1 MTGRLDPVLA
11 VIDIGSNSGR
21 MEVIRIRAGGHLEV
35 ISDSR
40 APLRLTLDVQRSGRF
55 SALTIVRTVAVLRDF
70 AALARSAGARRT
82 LAVAT
87 EAVRVSANAD
97 ELIGRANDEAGI
109 DLRVISGED
118 EGRYSFAGAVHGI
131 DARSGLVV
139 DLGGGSLEIT
149 RFRERAPER
158 SWTLPLGSLRVS
170 DRFLTSDPPDADEVE
185 AVRKYTINLLKK
197 EGVSELE
204 DGEQLV
210 GTGGTLRNL
219 AKIDRANFA
228 YPIPRIHGYVLDRSH
243 IKTIVDRLASK
254 SISGRRRIGG
264 LNRDRAD
271 SIVGGAVV
279 ASSLMKALGASD
291 LVVSGQGLREGV
303 ALEAG
308 ALEVGSIEHVRD
320 ASIET
325 LTSRFSGWDRAR
337 ADRRASLSTLLL
349 DAIEP
354 GADGDARQRL
364 ARAAWILD
372 VGRSVDY
379 YQRHQH
385 AADIVVEADLAGFS
399 HRDLAFLAAV
409 IRGAGEDDVRRQYG
423 PLLLSEDREEIA
435 REGLI
440 LLLADEIEQRMRSTR
455 SDEVNCISKS
465 KSVILEAPIFDPWRQ
480 ESLSQRFRLVFG
492 RKLVI
497 VPPDRA

>member
-1 MTGRLDPVLA
+1 VTGLLDPVLA

-21 MEVIRIRAGGHLEV
+21 MEVIRVRAGGHLDV

-40 APLRLTLDVQRSGRF
+40 APLRLTLDVQRSGQF
-55 SALTIVRTVAVLRDF
+55 SALTMDRTVEVLRDF
-70 AALARSAGARRT
+70 AALARSAGAWRT
-82 LAVAT
+82 IAVAT
-87 EAVRVSANAD
+87 EAVRASGNAD
-97 ELIGRANDEAGI
+97 ELIRRAKDEAGI
-109 DLRVISGED
+109 ELVVIAGED
-118 EGRYSFAGAVHGI
+118 EARYSFAGAVHGI
-131 DARSGLVV
+131 DARSGLVI

-149 RFRERAPER
+149 RFRERAPEQ

-170 DRFLTSDPPDADEVE
+170 DRFLTSDPPTVDEIE
-185 AVRKYTINLLKK
+185 ALRKHTTNLLKE
-197 EGVSELE
+197 EGVSGLE
-204 DGEQLV
+204 DGDQLV

-228 YPIPRIHGYVLDRSH
+228 YPIPRIHGYVLSRSRV
-243 IKTIVDRLASK
+243 KEIVERLASK
-254 SISGRRRIGG
+254 SVTARRRISG

-291 LVVSGQGLREGV
+291 LVVSGQGVREGV
-303 ALEAG
+303 ALEA
-308 ALEVGSIEHVRD
+308 AAFEVGSIEHVRD

-354 GADGDARQRL
+354 DADGDARQRL

-379 YQRHQH
+379 YQRHGH

-409 IRGAGEDDVRRQYG
+409 IRTAGEENVRRQYG
-423 PLLLSEDREEIA
+423 PLLMGQDREEIA

-440 LLLADEIEQRMRSTR
+440 LLLADEIEQRLQASHF
-455 SDEVNCISKS
+455 DEVNCISKS

-480 ESLSQRFRLVFG
+480 ESLARRFRLVFG
-492 RKLVI
+492 RKLV
-497 VPPDRA
+497 VVSPDRA